1 MSTKPAA
8 ANGKHTTNGTPHVSS
23 SLTPHLVVS
32 PASRALEMYAT
43 VFGAKVEDVMRMGDL
58 VAHAVLVLP
67 SGRLTLS
74 DPLPAYELVAPTPGA
89 VSFSL
94 ALYVPD
100 VDATVARAVAAGAR
114 GRAPPATFVSG
125 DRFASIVDP
134 FGVRW
139 TVMTRVED
147 LSPEESSARV
157 ARWGEEQ
164 AKGAG

>member
-1 MSTKPAA
+1 MSKKHEA
-8 ANGKHTTNGTPHVSS
+8 ANGQHTTNGTPHGST

-43 VFGAKVEDVMRMGDL
+43 VFGAKVTEVMPMGDL

-94 ALYVPD
+94 GLYVPD
-100 VDATVARAVAAGAR
+100 VDATVERAVAAGAR
-114 GRAPPATFVSG
+114 VREPPATFVSG
-125 DRFASIVDP
+125 DRFASILDP

-147 LSPEESSARV
+147 LSPEESAARV

-164 AKGAG
+164 AARSG